1 MDHLNAPSD
10 PHMRRNN
17 SGDSTSTSSGEDS
30 AEQQAAAAR
39 RRERSP
45 ADLDDVLRG
54 HLAKEN
60 LDASSVRL
68 GEFLRV
74 WFAPRPRS
82 GLGPPV
88 NGPRAVRP
96 SASYENVRPRHDGP
110 HRGPPP
116 SRSAGAA
123 QHGQPRGP
131 PAGWNGPPQH
141 QGHGGRGPPNGMVNG
156 NGHYPGPGGGGM
168 NGGNGQQMLT
178 MSGGRHHPASM
189 APAVRSPLAQS
200 A

>member
-1 MDHLNAPSD
+1 
-10 PHMRRNN
+10 MRRNN
-17 SGDSTSTSSGEDS
+17 SGDTTSSSSGEDS
-30 AEQQAAAAR
+30 AEAQPAAR

-74 WFAPRPRS
+74 WYAPRPRS
-82 GLGPPV
+82 GALSPPV
-88 NGPRAVRP
+88 HGPRAIRP
-96 SASYENVRPRHDGP
+96 SASFENPRPRHDGQ

-116 SRSAGAA
+116 SRSSGAA
-123 QHGQPRGP
+123 QQGQPRGQP
-131 PAGWNGPPQH
+131 GWNGPPP
-141 QGHGGRGPPNGMVNG
+141 GRGDGGTRGGPNGMVNG
-156 NGHYPGPGGGGM
+156 HGQYPAGGGGGM
-168 NGGNGQQMLT
+168 GGHGQMLT
-178 MSGGRHHPASM
+178 MAGGRHHPASM
-189 APAVRSPLAQS
+189 APAVRSPLAQG